1 MLIVILGFTAA
12 IATNITCRPLRKR
25 LRLTGMINSHQQVAL
40 QGTFPPQP
48 QSRPRK
54 YWRVW
59 STVSVSIQTDE
70 DAI

>member
-1 MLIVILGFTAA
+1 MKASEEMFAPHPVCMT
-12 IATNITCRPLRKR
+12 
-25 LRLTGMINSHQQVAL
+25 NSHQQVAL
-40 QGTFPPQP
+40 QGTFLPQP